1 MRRGRA
7 VAARATCRWLICR
20 RPRSR
25 GERQVAEIEDVL
37 PLTPLQEGLL
47 FHALYDAAAP
57 DVYTVQLDLELTGA
71 LDADRLMAAVQA
83 LVARHASLRAC
94 FRHDGLRAPVQVI
107 VPRASVP
114 WRRID
119 LSMLPEAEREQRL
132 AALLRQDRLE
142 RFDLRPGSAAA
153 VCADR
158 GLRRIG
164 TCLVLSSH
172 HLLMDG
178 WSGAGAGAR
187 AAVRCTAQGDGD
199 GTALPRAVPYRD
211 YLAFIAGQDRSGV
224 WRRTGARRWPGFRRA
239 PACAGC
245 GSEPCG
251 GCAGAAFAFAW
262 GGAERGVERAGA
274 RLGGDAEHACCRRCG
289 ACCWGG

>member
-1 MRRGRA
+1 MGIDA
-7 VAARATCRWLICR
+7 LELIVGVL
-20 RPRSR
+20 SQAEIE
-25 GERQVAEIEDVL
+25 GLERQVAEIEDVL

-132 AALLRQDRLE
+132 AAVRE
-142 RFDLRPGSAAA
+142 RVAVADLRD
-153 VCADR
+153 DR
-158 GLRRIG
+158 
-164 TCLVLSSH
+164 
-172 HLLMDG
+172 
-178 WSGAGAGAR
+178 
-187 AAVRCTAQGDGD
+187 
-199 GTALPRAVPYRD
+199 
-211 YLAFIAGQDRSGV
+211 
-224 WRRTGARRWPGFRRA
+224 
-239 PACAGC
+239 PA
-245 GSEPCG
+245 
-251 GCAGAAFAFAW
+251 
-262 GGAERGVERAGA
+262 
-274 RLGGDAEHACCRRCG
+274 
-289 ACCWGG
+289 